1 MGRFRDKVVLIT
13 GGAGGI
19 GSAAIRLFTLE
30 EAKVISWDVLEE
42 PPRSKTGNTTGWTKV
57 DVSDR
62 AEVTQAVE
70 ALLATQGKIDVL
82 INNAG
87 VTNDATL
94 EKMNSLQW
102 QRVIDVNLTGTF
114 NVTSAVVPSMTRRS
128 SGRIINTASVV
139 GLYGSFGQTNY
150 AASKAGVVG
159 MTRVWAR
166 EFGKKGITVNAVA
179 PGYIATDMIKEVP
192 QQILDRIIKQTPLG
206 RLGTPEEVAA
216 VYAFLASEEASFING
231 AVISVDGG
239 FVG

>member
-42 PPRSKTGNTTGWTKV
+42 PRRSKTGNTTGWTKV

-150 AASKAGVVG
+150 AASKAGVVA